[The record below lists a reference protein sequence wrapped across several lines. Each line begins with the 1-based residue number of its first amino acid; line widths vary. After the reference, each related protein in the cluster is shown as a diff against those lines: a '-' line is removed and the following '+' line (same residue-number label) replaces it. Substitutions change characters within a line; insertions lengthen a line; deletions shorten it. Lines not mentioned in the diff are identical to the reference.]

1 MGAGAV
7 VLSGQFN
14 KQSKSGNR
22 VGIKNYYGLYL
33 YLTLFLPFLK

>member
-22 VGIKNYYGLYL
+22 VGMKNYLYFIS
-33 YLTLFLPFLK
+33 YPFLTHLR